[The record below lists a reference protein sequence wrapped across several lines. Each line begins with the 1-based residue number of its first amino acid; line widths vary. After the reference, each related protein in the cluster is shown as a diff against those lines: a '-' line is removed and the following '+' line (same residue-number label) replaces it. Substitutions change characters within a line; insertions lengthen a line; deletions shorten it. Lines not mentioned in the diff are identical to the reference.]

1 VNLVLDGIVI
11 LKYHQLYS
19 PLLNALFLLVFQGV
33 KEIKDCPYFHLL
45 LILKF
50 LCNQIDT
57 VSASDNFKL

>member
-1 VNLVLDGIVI
+1 MNLVLDGIVI

-33 KEIKDCPYFHLL
+33 KEIKVCPYFHLL

-50 LCNQIDT
+50 LCNQIDA